1 MIKKNISKILI
12 LDNYDSFTYNLVD
25 YVKEIVGFE
34 VTDSVCVD
42 VFRNDEISLE
52 EVEKYTTIVLSP
64 GAGVPSDAG
73 IMLALIQKYAPIKNI
88 LGVCLGHQAIGE
100 AFGATLQNLDKVY
113 HGVESEIQIIDNQ
126 DIIFK
131 NINKNILKENQ
142 ENQENQGNN
151 QKIIVGRYHSWVV
164 SPENFPE
171 CLKIT
176 AIEKNNQIM
185 ALRHKIFNVFG
196 VQFHPES
203 IMTPQGKQMMRN
215 FFENI
220 K

>member
-1 MIKKNISKILI
+1 MIQKNISKILI

-34 VTDSVCVD
+34 EVNNVFECVSVD

-52 EVEKYTTIVLSP
+52 DVEKYTTIVLSP

-73 IMLALIQKYAPIKNI
+73 IMLELIKKYAATKNI

-100 AFGATLQNLDKVY
+100 AFGATLQNLEKVY

-126 DIIFK
+126 DVIF
-131 NINKNILKENQ
+131 KNILKENQ
-142 ENQENQGNN
+142 ENN

-164 SPENFPE
+164 SPENLPE

-176 AIEKNNQIM
+176 AIDKNGQIM

-215 FFENI
+215 FFENQ
-220 K
+220 KAN

>member
-1 MIKKNISKILI
+1 MIQTNISKILI

-25 YVKEIVGFE
+25 YVKEIVGFG
-34 VTDSVCVD
+34 VMGNVSSNISVD

-64 GAGVPSDAG
+64 GAGVPSQAG
-73 IMLALIQKYAPIKNI
+73 IMLELIKKYAATKNI

-100 AFGATLQNLDKVY
+100 AFGATLQNLEKVY

-126 DIIFK
+126 DIIFE
-131 NINKNILKENQ
+131 NI
-142 ENQENQGNN
+142 N

-176 AIEKNNQIM
+176 AIDKNEQIM

-215 FFENI
+215 FFSCEL
-220 K
+220 

>member
-1 MIKKNISKILI
+1 MSKILI

-34 VTDSVCVD
+34 DVDNQFYSVCID

-64 GAGVPSDAG
+64 GAGLPSQAG
-73 IMLALIQKYAPIKNI
+73 IMPALIKKYAPTKNI

-100 AFGATLQNLDKVY
+100 AFGATLQNLEKVY

-131 NINKNILKENQ
+131 NLKNYNQ
-142 ENQENQGNN
+142 LSP
-151 QKIIVGRYHSWVV
+151 QKIMVGRYHSWVV
-164 SPENFPE
+164 SPENLPE
-171 CLKIT
+171 CLQIT
-176 AIEKNNQIM
+176 AIDQNSQIM

-215 FFENI
+215 FFDGV
-220 K
+220 

>member
-1 MIKKNISKILI
+1 MSKILI

-25 YVKEIVGFE
+25 YVKEIIGFE
-34 VTDSVCVD
+34 EVDKNINASVGVSVD

-64 GAGVPSDAG
+64 GAGVPSQAG
-73 IMLALIQKYAPIKNI
+73 IMPALIKKYAATKNI

-100 AFGATLQNLDKVY
+100 AFGATLQNLEKVY

-131 NINKNILKENQ
+131 NIN
-142 ENQENQGNN
+142 
-151 QKIIVGRYHSWVV
+151 QKIMVGRYHSWVV
-164 SPENFPE
+164 CPENLPK

-176 AIEKNNQIM
+176 AIDKNGQIM
-185 ALRHKIFNVFG
+185 ALRHKVFNVFG

-203 IMTPQGKQMMRN
+203 IMTPQGKQIMRN

-220 K
+220 LEIS

>member
-1 MIKKNISKILI
+1 MSKILI

-34 VTDSVCVD
+34 DVDNQFYSVCID

-64 GAGVPSDAG
+64 GAGLPSQAG
-73 IMLALIQKYAPIKNI
+73 IMPALIKKYAPTKNI

-100 AFGATLQNLDKVY
+100 AFGATLQNLEKVY

-131 NINKNILKENQ
+131 NLKNDNQ
-142 ENQENQGNN
+142 LNP
-151 QKIIVGRYHSWVV
+151 QKIMVGRYHSWVV
-164 SPENFPE
+164 SPENLPE
-171 CLKIT
+171 CLQIT
-176 AIEKNNQIM
+176 AIDQNSQIM

-215 FFENI
+215 FFDGV
-220 K
+220 

>member
-1 MIKKNISKILI
+1 MLQTKISKILI

-34 VTDSVCVD
+34 ATDNVSDKISVD
-42 VFRNDEISLE
+42 VFRNDEITLE

-64 GAGVPSDAG
+64 GAGVPSQAG
-73 IMLALIQKYAPIKNI
+73 IMLELIKKYAPTKNI

-100 AFGATLQNLDKVY
+100 AFGATLQNLEKVY
-113 HGVESEIQIIDNQ
+113 HGVESEIQIIDNE

-131 NINKNILKENQ
+131 NIFK
-142 ENQENQGNN
+142 NN
-151 QKIIVGRYHSWVV
+151 QQKFIVGRYHSWVV
-164 SPENFPE
+164 SPDNFPE
-171 CLKIT
+171 CLKIV
-176 AIEKNNQIM
+176 AIDKNGQIM

-215 FFENI
+215 FFNCEL
-220 K
+220 

>member
-1 MIKKNISKILI
+1 MIQTNISKILI

-25 YVKEIVGFE
+25 YVKEIVGFGVMGNVFE
-34 VTDSVCVD
+34 CVSVD

-52 EVEKYTTIVLSP
+52 DIEKYTTIVLSP
-64 GAGVPSDAG
+64 GAGVPSQAG
-73 IMLALIQKYAPIKNI
+73 IMLELIKKYAPTKNI

-100 AFGATLQNLDKVY
+100 AFGATLQNLEKVY
-113 HGVESEIQIIDNQ
+113 HGVESEIQIIDNE

-131 NINKNILKENQ
+131 NINQNNQKENQ
-142 ENQENQGNN
+142 ENN

-164 SPENFPE
+164 RPENIPE

-176 AIEKNNQIM
+176 AIDKNGQIM

-215 FFENI
+215 FFENT

>member
-1 MIKKNISKILI
+1 MSKILI

-25 YVKEIVGFE
+25 YIKEIVGFE
-34 VTDSVCVD
+34 DVDNQSDSVCID

-64 GAGVPSDAG
+64 GAGLPSQAG
-73 IMLALIQKYAPIKNI
+73 IMPALIKKYAPTKNI

-100 AFGATLQNLDKVY
+100 AFGATLQNLEKVY

-131 NINKNILKENQ
+131 NLKNDNQ
-142 ENQENQGNN
+142 LNP
-151 QKIIVGRYHSWVV
+151 QKIMVGRYHSWVV
-164 SPENFPE
+164 SPENLPE

-176 AIEKNNQIM
+176 AIDQNSQIM

-215 FFENI
+215 FFDGV
-220 K
+220 